1 MTIYKIIIL
10 WKKNQ
15 IHGPRNKSQ
24 MNIGKRVELGFR
36 VWYIIKNLR
45 QKAVRLKWD
54 EESGLEKN
62 LNSSLSYGLVW
73 ILVTVGLV
81 TWEPKMHDEM
91 LNGVYR
97 ICLWLFARQ
106 LWNTKPIERKIYD
119 QSEIVLRLRS

>member
-1 MTIYKIIIL
+1 MTIYKIIIFE
-10 WKKNQ
+10 KKNQ
-15 IHGPRNKSQ
+15 IHEH
-24 MNIGKRVELGFR
+24 IGKRVELGFR

-54 EESGLEKN
+54 GESGLEKN

-81 TWEPKMHDEM
+81 TWKPKMHDDM
-91 LNGVYR
+91 LNGAYR

-119 QSEIVLRLRS
+119 QSEIALRLRS